1 MTDQLPLDA
10 GPLDAESIVSRVA
23 ETLRAVR
30 KEQQLTLDDLAQR
43 SGVSRSMLS
52 QIERGESNPTLA
64 TLWNL
69 TQALGV
75 DFAGLLGKQPVAA
88 AASGEV
94 ERLPAE
100 RTPTIDSRGE
110 RCRLRILSPP
120 NLAGSVEWY
129 ELRLDAGGALIS
141 DAHAP
146 GCREH
151 LTVLDGRIAVQ
162 SGLREEEGTAGDT
175 LRYRADVA
183 HRIAALD
190 GKPASALLVVLSG

>member
-1 MTDQLPLDA
+1 MIRQNPI
-10 GPLDAESIVSRVA
+10 DAESIVSKVA
-23 ETLRAVR
+23 EMLRAAR

-75 DFAGLLGKQPVAA
+75 DFAGLLGKEGVVEET
-88 AASGEV
+88 SGQV
-94 ERLPAE
+94 ERLAAA
-100 RTPTIDSRGE
+100 RTPTIDSQGE

-120 NLAGSVEWY
+120 ALAGSVEWY
-129 ELRLDAGGALIS
+129 ELQLDAGGALVS

-151 LTVLDGRIAVQ
+151 LTVLEGRIAVQ
-162 SGLREEEGTAGDT
+162 SGLREDEAEPGDT

-183 HRIAALD
+183 HRIAAL
-190 GKPASALLVVLSG
+190 GGAPAKALLVVLTN

>member
-1 MTDQLPLDA
+1 MTDQSPLSAD
-10 GPLDAESIVSRVA
+10 SIVSKVA
-23 ETLRAVR
+23 EMLRAVR
-30 KEQQLTLDDLAQR
+30 KQQQLTLDDLAQR

-75 DFAGLLGKQPVAA
+75 DFAGLLGKDGPIRE
-88 AASGEV
+88 ASGQV
-94 ERLPAE
+94 ERQAAG
-100 RTPTIDSRGE
+100 RTPTIDSQGE

-120 NLAGSVEWY
+120 ALAGSVEWY
-129 ELRLDAGGALIS
+129 DLELETGGALVS

-146 GCREH
+146 GCQEH
-151 LTVLDGRIAVQ
+151 LTVLEGRIAVQ
-162 SGLREEEGTAGDT
+162 SGLREEEGQAGDT
-175 LRYRADVA
+175 LRYRADVG

-190 GKPASALLVVLSG
+190 GAPARALLVVLSS

>member
-1 MTDQLPLDA
+1 MTKQQPI
-10 GPLDAESIVSRVA
+10 DAEDIVSKVA
-23 ETLRAVR
+23 EMLRAVR

-75 DFAGLLGKQPVAA
+75 DFAGLLGGGAA
-88 AASGEV
+88 AQEVSGQV
-94 ERLPAE
+94 ERLTAE
-100 RTPTIDSRGE
+100 RTPSIDSRGE

-120 NLAGSVEWY
+120 ALAGRAEWY
-129 ELRLDAGGALIS
+129 QLELESGGALVS
-141 DAHAP
+141 DAHTL
-146 GCREH
+146 GSTEH
-151 LTVLDGRIAVQ
+151 LTILEGRIAVQ
-162 SGLREEEGTAGDT
+162 SGVQEEEGSPGDT

-190 GKPASALLVVLSG
+190 GAPAKALLVVLGI

>member
-1 MTDQLPLDA
+1 MARQGTI
-10 GPLDAESIVSRVA
+10 DAEGIVSKVA

-75 DFAGLLGKQPVAA
+75 DFAGLLGAERSAA
-88 AASGEV
+88 ETSGHV
-94 ERLPAE
+94 ERLAAD

-120 NLAGSVEWY
+120 AMAGTVEWY
-129 ELRLDAGGALIS
+129 ELQLEAGGALLS

-146 GCREH
+146 GSMEH
-151 LTVLDGRIAVQ
+151 LTILEGRIAVQ
-162 SGLREEEGTAGDT
+162 SGLREDEGEKGDT
-175 LRYRADVA
+175 LRYRADVG
-183 HRIAALD
+183 HRISALD
-190 GKPASALLVVLSG
+190 GKPAKALLVVLAS

>member
-1 MTDQLPLDA
+1 MSRQGA
-10 GPLDAESIVSRVA
+10 IDAEGIVSKVA

-75 DFAGLLGKQPVAA
+75 DFAGLLGTERAA
-88 AASGEV
+88 PETSGHV
-94 ERLPAE
+94 ERLAAD

-120 NLAGSVEWY
+120 AMAGTVEWY
-129 ELRLDAGGALIS
+129 ELQLEAGGALLS

-146 GCREH
+146 GSMEH
-151 LTVLDGRIAVQ
+151 LTILEGRIAVQ
-162 SGLREEEGTAGDT
+162 SGLREDEGEGGDT
-175 LRYRADVA
+175 LRYRADVG
-183 HRIAALD
+183 HRISALD
-190 GKPASALLVVLSG
+190 EKPAKALLVVLAS

>member
-1 MTDQLPLDA
+1 MIKQSPI
-10 GPLDAESIVSRVA
+10 DAESIVSKVA
-23 ETLRAVR
+23 EMLRSVR
-30 KEQQLTLDDLAQR
+30 KQQQLTLDDLAQR

-75 DFAGLLGKQPVAA
+75 DFAGLLGSEPAA
-88 AASGEV
+88 EPSSGQV
-94 ERLPAE
+94 ERLPAQ

-120 NLAGSVEWY
+120 DLAGKVEWY
-129 ELRLDAGGALIS
+129 ELQLEAGGALVS

-146 GCREH
+146 GSMEH
-151 LTVLDGRIAVQ
+151 LTVLEGRIGVQ
-162 SGLREEEGTAGDT
+162 SGLREEEGGAGDT

-183 HRIAALD
+183 HRIAALA
-190 GKPASALLVVLSG
+190 GEPAKALLIVLTD

>member
-1 MTDQLPLDA
+1 MRQNPI
-10 GPLDAESIVSRVA
+10 DAESIVSKVA
-23 ETLRAVR
+23 EMLRAAR

-75 DFAGLLGKQPVAA
+75 DFAGLLGNEDEVEEV
-88 AASGEV
+88 SGQV
-94 ERLPAE
+94 ERLAAS
-100 RTPTIDSRGE
+100 RTPTIDSQGE

-120 NLAGSVEWY
+120 TLAGSVEWY
-129 ELRLDAGGALIS
+129 ELQLDSGGALVS

-151 LTVLDGRIAVQ
+151 LTVLEGRIAVQ
-162 SGLREEEGTAGDT
+162 SGLREEEAEPGDT
-175 LRYRADVA
+175 LRYRADVG
-183 HRIAALD
+183 HRIAAL
-190 GKPASALLVVLSG
+190 GGAPARALLVVLTN

>member
-1 MTDQLPLDA
+1 MIKQNPIDA
-10 GPLDAESIVSRVA
+10 DSIVSKVA
-23 ETLRAVR
+23 GMLRAVR

-75 DFAGLLGKQPVAA
+75 DFAGLLGKESAVD
-88 AASGEV
+88 AASGQV
-94 ERLPAE
+94 ERLAAQ
-100 RTPTIDSRGE
+100 RTPTIDSQDE

-120 NLAGSVEWY
+120 NLAGNVEWY
-129 ELRLDAGGALIS
+129 ELRLDSDGALVS

-151 LTVLDGRIAVQ
+151 LTVLEGRVAVQ
-162 SGLREEEGTAGDT
+162 SGLREEEGEAGDT
-175 LRYRADVA
+175 LRYRADVG
-183 HRIAALD
+183 HRIAAL
-190 GKPASALLVVLSG
+190 GGAPAKALLVVLSS

>member
-1 MTDQLPLDA
+1 MIRQNPI
-10 GPLDAESIVSRVA
+10 DAESIVSKVA
-23 ETLRAVR
+23 EMLRAVR

-75 DFAGLLGKQPVAA
+75 DFAGLLGKEGVVEG
-88 AASGEV
+88 ASGEV
-94 ERLPAE
+94 ERLAAG
-100 RTPTIDSRGE
+100 RTPTIDSQGE

-120 NLAGSVEWY
+120 ALAGSIEWY
-129 ELRLDAGGALIS
+129 ELQLDSDGALVS

-151 LTVLDGRIAVQ
+151 LTVLEGRIGVQ
-162 SGLREEEGTAGDT
+162 SGLREEEAEPGDT

-183 HRIAALD
+183 HRIAAL
-190 GKPASALLVVLSG
+190 GGAPAKALLVVLTN

>member
-1 MTDQLPLDA
+1 MIRQNPI
-10 GPLDAESIVSRVA
+10 DAESIVSKVA
-23 ETLRAVR
+23 EMLRAAR

-75 DFAGLLGKQPVAA
+75 DFAGLLGKEGVVEEG
-88 AASGEV
+88 SGQV
-94 ERLPAE
+94 ERLAAA
-100 RTPTIDSRGE
+100 RTPTIDSQGE

-120 NLAGSVEWY
+120 ALAGNIEWY
-129 ELRLDAGGALIS
+129 ELQLDSGGALVS

-151 LTVLDGRIAVQ
+151 LTVLEGRIAVQ
-162 SGLREEEGTAGDT
+162 SGPREDEAEPGDT

-183 HRIAALD
+183 HRIAAL
-190 GKPASALLVVLSG
+190 GGAPAKALLVVLTN

>member
-1 MTDQLPLDA
+1 MSKQNTI
-10 GPLDAESIVSRVA
+10 DAEGIVSKVA

-30 KEQQLTLDDLAQR
+30 KEQQLTLDELAQR

-75 DFAGLLGKQPVAA
+75 DFAGLLGAEAA
-88 AASGEV
+88 VSQTSGHV
-94 ERLPAE
+94 ERLAAD
-100 RTPTIDSRGE
+100 RTPTINSRGE

-120 NLAGSVEWY
+120 GLAGAVEWY
-129 ELRLDAGGALIS
+129 ELQLDAGGALLS

-146 GCREH
+146 GSMEH
-151 LTVLDGRIAVQ
+151 LTILDGRIAVQ
-162 SGLREEEGTAGDT
+162 SGLCEEEGEGGDT
-175 LRYRADVA
+175 LRYRADVG
-183 HRIAALD
+183 HRISALD
-190 GKPASALLVVLSG
+190 GKPAKALLIVLAG

>member
-1 MTDQLPLDA
+1 MIKQNPIDA
-10 GPLDAESIVSRVA
+10 DSIVSKVA
-23 ETLRAVR
+23 GMLRAVR

-75 DFAGLLGKQPVAA
+75 DFAGLLGKESAVD
-88 AASGEV
+88 AASGQV
-94 ERLPAE
+94 ERLAAQ
-100 RTPTIDSRGE
+100 RTPTIDSQGE

-120 NLAGSVEWY
+120 ALAGNVEWY
-129 ELRLDAGGALIS
+129 ELRLEAGGALVS

-151 LTVLDGRIAVQ
+151 LTVLEGRVGVQ
-162 SGLREEEGTAGDT
+162 SGLREEEGEAGDT
-175 LRYRADVA
+175 LRYRADVG
-183 HRIAALD
+183 HRIAAL
-190 GKPASALLVVLSG
+190 GGAPAKALLVVLSS

>member
-1 MTDQLPLDA
+1 MARPN
-10 GPLDAESIVSRVA
+10 PVDAEGIVSQVA
-23 ETLRAVR
+23 QMLRTAR
-30 KEQQLTLDDLAQR
+30 KDQQLTLDDLSQR

-75 DFAGLLGKQPVAA
+75 DFAGLLGGEGERPP
-88 AASGEV
+88 ASGQV
-94 ERLPAE
+94 ERLPAQ
-100 RTPTIDSRGE
+100 RTPTIDSQGE

-120 NLAGSVEWY
+120 ALAGSVEWY
-129 ELRLDAGGALIS
+129 ELQLDAGGALES

-146 GCREH
+146 GCMEH
-151 LTVLDGRIAVQ
+151 LTILEGSVAVQ
-162 SGLREEEGTAGDT
+162 SGLREETAEAGDT

-183 HRIAALD
+183 HRIAARD
-190 GKPASALLVVLSG
+190 GAPAKALLVVLTV